1 MKAMVL
7 IMILL
12 SFFFIDEQAPEKSR
26 IKLGT
31 FDGRTPCVE
40 LAKLLEEKP
49 SSACIKIKWR
59 LILYVDSLSK
69 EPRGYELTGFVYKR
83 SDPRTGTWK
92 ITKGTPDEPNAV
104 IYELH
109 SDNKPTIYLRR
120 DDDILFF
127 LSDKKKYLV
136 GNYDFSFALNKI
148 N

>member
-1 MKAMVL
+1 MKGMLL
-7 IMILL
+7 IMIPL
-12 SFFFIDEQAPEKSR
+12 SFFSVEERTPEKGR

-31 FDGRTPCVE
+31 FDGRTPCIE

-69 EPRGYELTGFVYKR
+69 EPSGYELTGFVYKR
-83 SDPRTGTWK
+83 GEPRTGAWK
-92 ITKGTPDEPNAV
+92 ITTGIPGDQHAV

-109 SDNKPTIYLRR
+109 SDNKPTIYLLR
-120 DDDILFF
+120 DDDVLFF
-127 LSDKKKYLV
+127 LSDKKRLLV